1 MKAITFS
8 LQTQQP
14 ILATSLQGDP
24 NSDVSYSYILGSMI
38 RGALIGRYLKRHQV
52 PDDIL
57 SDETVRRLFFNGST
71 RYLNAYLLGDKKQ
84 RTLPVPRSWFKQK
97 GAEVS
102 ESEYIRVYDFSQI
115 QPDERD
121 EKLSPKSLG
130 QQFCTVKDKYALLYS
145 EKRRINIHNR
155 RDRRKGRSVPNK
167 LNPQTGQVVEEGE
180 GEIFRYDALDAG
192 QIFQAIILCEEADI
206 EIIQKL
212 LEPADIWLGGSQSA
226 GYGHIKILDFQ
237 VQKDDWSEVGIKLPE
252 RVERENLT
260 ITLLSD
266 TILRN
271 EWGQYIA
278 DPSLVKQAIEEKLNV
293 QLQLPEA
300 GGIYAS
306 STLIGGFNRKWGLP
320 LPQVPALAAGSVFVF
335 ESELTPEQIYLL
347 EAEGIGELRVDGFGR
362 VAVNWLEE
370 HKTFQAKAPE
380 PYRSRQQYEL
390 SKESH
395 DLAAQMA
402 ERILRQKLEQLLLDQ
417 VGRSELTSNVSKS
430 NQNGTLDAKLDI
442 SNSQLSRLMLVA
454 RQALT
459 EDNCELVRTL
469 VNNLPSNA
477 LNQFQRTQVGKSRQS
492 LERQIVDWLD
502 TCNQWQ
508 NNSKFWISNPPSVQI
523 AGVERGLTDKLAREY
538 TLRLIMAVAKKAMKE
553 KNK

>member
-14 ILATSLQGDP
+14 ILATALQGDP
-24 NSDVSYSYILGSMI
+24 NSDVSYSYIPGSMI
-38 RGALIGRYLKRHQV
+38 RGALIGRYLKRNQV
-52 PDDIL
+52 PADIL
-57 SDETVRRLFFNGST
+57 SDETVRRLFFDGST

-84 RTLPVPRSWFKQK
+84 RTLPVPLSWFKQK

-102 ESEYIRVYDFSQI
+102 KSEYMTVYDLSQTAL
-115 QPDERD
+115 DEQDD
-121 EKLSPKSLG
+121 ELSLKSLG
-130 QQFCTVKDKYALLYS
+130 QQFCTVKNDYAMLYK
-145 EKRRINIHNR
+145 ERRRINIHNR
-155 RDRRKGRSVPNK
+155 RDRSKGRSVPDK
-167 LNPQTGQVVEEGE
+167 LNPQTRQIIEEGE

-192 QIFQAIILCEEADI
+192 QTFQAVILCEEVDL
-206 EIIQKL
+206 EL
-212 LEPADIWLGGSQSA
+212 LQDLLPDDIWLGGSQSA
-226 GYGHIKILDFQ
+226 GYGHVKILDFQ
-237 VQKDDWSEVGIKLPE
+237 IENDWTEVGIKRQE
-252 RVERENLT
+252 RTEREHLT

-266 TILRN
+266 AILRN
-271 EWGQYIA
+271 QWGQHIA
-278 DPSLVKQAIEEKLNV
+278 DPLLVKQAIEEKLNV
-293 QLQLPEA
+293 QLQLPEV
-300 GGIYAS
+300 GGIYAN

-320 LPQVPALAAGSVFVF
+320 LPQVPALAAGSIFVF

-362 VAVNWLEE
+362 VAVNWLED
-370 HKTFQAKAPE
+370 HKRFQAREPE
-380 PYRSRQQYEL
+380 PVRSRKQYQL
-390 SKESH
+390 SEESQA
-395 DLAAQMA
+395 LAAQMA
-402 ERILRQKLEQLLLDQ
+402 ERILRQRLEQALLNQ
-417 VGRSELTSNVSKS
+417 VSYLELKSNASND
-430 NQNGTLDAKLDI
+430 NQNGTSDSKPDI

-469 VNNLPSNA
+469 LINLPSNA
-477 LNQFQRTQVGKSRQS
+477 LGQFQRTQIGESRQS
-492 LERQIVDWLD
+492 LEQKIFEWLD

-508 NNSKFWISNPPSVQI
+508 DNPKFWISNPSPVQI